1 MEINLL
7 ILFLAMLA
15 DRYFGDPDWL
25 WAKIPHPVVV
35 FGKAIDFADKRFN
48 KSANSDYERRRNGVV
63 TMLSLLGM
71 AAVVGFFVHLAL
83 QTISP
88 FGELIEALIVAV
100 FLAQKSLGDHV
111 TRVAVA
117 LREEGIVGARK
128 AVSMIVGRDP
138 EVLDDAAVSR
148 AAIESL
154 AENTSD
160 GIIAPAFWYALFG
173 LPGLLTYKMLNTAD
187 SMIGHMNDRH
197 RDFGRFAAKLD
208 DLANWIPA
216 RLTGLLISAA
226 AWILHGYD
234 AALRSFNVMM
244 RDARL
249 HRSPNAGWP
258 EAAMAGAIEVALA
271 GPRVYGG
278 VIANEPMLN
287 GAGRRD
293 AGAENIEDA
302 LDIFSVATA
311 TFTAFIFLLFVVG
324 LLF

>member
-7 ILFLAMLA
+7 ILFLALLA

-25 WAKIPHPVVV
+25 WEKIPHPIVL
-35 FGKAIDFADKRFN
+35 FGKAIAYADTRFN
-48 KSANSDYERRRNGVV
+48 RPGDSDDERRRDGFL
-63 TMLSLLGM
+63 TMFGLLVL
-71 AAVVGFFVHLAL
+71 AAVAGWVVHLAL
-83 QTISP
+83 RTISP
-88 FGELIEALIVAV
+88 VGELVEALLVAV
-100 FLAQKSLGDHV
+100 FLAQKSLADHV

-117 LREEGIVGARK
+117 LREEGIVGARR

-138 EVLDDAAVSR
+138 EVLDDAGVSR

-160 GIIAPAFWYALFG
+160 GIIAPAFWYALLG
-173 LPGLLTYKMLNTAD
+173 LPGLLAYKVLNTAD
-187 SMIGHMNDRH
+187 SMIGHLNDRH

-208 DLANWIPA
+208 DVANWIPA

-226 AWILHGYD
+226 AWIVHGYD

-278 VIANEPMLN
+278 VTANEPMLN

-311 TFTAFIFLLFVVG
+311 TFTGLIFVLFLIG

>member
-7 ILFLAMLA
+7 ILFLALLA

-25 WAKIPHPVVV
+25 WENIPHPVVL
-35 FGKAIDFADKRFN
+35 FGKAIRFVDERFN
-48 KSANSDYERRRNGVV
+48 RASDSDYERRRDGFLA
-63 TMLSLLGM
+63 MLGLLVL
-71 AAVVGFFVHLAL
+71 ALVVGWLMHLAL
-83 QTISP
+83 RTISP
-88 FGELIEALIVAV
+88 LGELIEALIVAV

-111 TRVAVA
+111 SRVANA
-117 LREEGIVGARK
+117 LRDEGIIGARR

-138 EVLDDAAVSR
+138 EVLDDAGVSR

-160 GIIAPAFWYALFG
+160 GIIAPAFWYALLG
-173 LPGLLTYKMLNTAD
+173 LPGLLAYKMLNTAD

-208 DLANWIPA
+208 DVANWIPA

-226 AWILHGYD
+226 AWIVHGYD

-278 VIANEPMLN
+278 VTANEPMLN

-302 LDIFSVATA
+302 LNIFSVATA
-311 TFTAFIFLLFVVG
+311 TFTVVILVLFLVG

>member
-7 ILFLAMLA
+7 ILFLALLA
-15 DRYFGDPDWL
+15 DRFFGDPEWL
-25 WAKIPHPVVV
+25 WERVPHPIVL
-35 FGKAIDFADKRFN
+35 FGKAIELVDKRLN
-48 KSANSDYERRRNGVV
+48 KSSNSDEQRRRDGMFA
-63 TMLSLLGM
+63 MLGLLALA
-71 AAVVGFFVHLAL
+71 AAVGVLIQMAL
-83 QTISP
+83 RTIPP

-100 FLAQKSLGDHV
+100 FLAQKSLADHV
-111 TRVAVA
+111 SRVAVA
-117 LREEGIVGARK
+117 LREEGIVGARR

-173 LPGLLTYKMLNTAD
+173 LPGLLAYKMLNTAD
-187 SMIGHMNDRH
+187 SMIGHLNDRH

-208 DLANWIPA
+208 DAANWIPA

-226 AWILHGYD
+226 AWIVHGYE
-234 AALRSFNVMM
+234 AARRSFNVMM

-271 GPRVYGG
+271 GPRIYGG
-278 VIANEPMLN
+278 EVANEPMLN

-302 LDIFSVATA
+302 LDIFGVTTA
-311 TFTAFIFLLFVVG
+311 TFTAVVLLLFLLG

>member
-7 ILFLAMLA
+7 ILFLALLA
-15 DRYFGDPDWL
+15 DRFFGDPDWL

-35 FGKAIDFADKRFN
+35 FGRAIDFADKRLN
-48 KSANSDYERRRNGVV
+48 KSTNSDYERRRDGFAAMLILLVV
-63 TMLSLLGM
+63 
-71 AAVVGFFVHLAL
+71 AALAGFFVHLAL
-83 QTISP
+83 RTISP
-88 FGELIEALIVAV
+88 IGELIEALIVAV

-111 TRVAVA
+111 SRVAAA

-138 EVLDDAAVSR
+138 ESLDDAAVSR

-173 LPGLLTYKMLNTAD
+173 LPGLFAYKMLNTAD
-187 SMIGHMNDRH
+187 SMIGHLNDRH

-226 AWILHGYD
+226 AWIVHGYD
-234 AALRSFNVMM
+234 AAQRSFNVMM

-278 VIANEPMLN
+278 EIANEPMLN

-293 AGAENIEDA
+293 AGADNIEDA
-302 LDIFSVATA
+302 LDIFNVATA
-311 TFTAFIFLLFVVG
+311 TFTAIIFAIFLVG

>member
-7 ILFLAMLA
+7 ILFLALLA

-25 WAKIPHPVVV
+25 WEKIPHPIVL
-35 FGKAIDFADKRFN
+35 FGKAIAYADTRFN
-48 KSANSDYERRRNGVV
+48 RPGDSNDERRRDGFL
-63 TMLSLLGM
+63 TMLGLLVL
-71 AAVVGFFVHLAL
+71 AAVGGWVVHLAL
-83 QTISP
+83 RTISP
-88 FGELIEALIVAV
+88 VGELVEALLVAV
-100 FLAQKSLGDHV
+100 FLAQKSLADHV

-117 LREEGIVGARK
+117 LREEGIVGARR

-138 EVLDDAAVSR
+138 EVLDDAGVSR

-160 GIIAPAFWYALFG
+160 GIIAPAFWYALLG
-173 LPGLLTYKMLNTAD
+173 LPGLLAYKLLNTAD
-187 SMIGHMNDRH
+187 SMIGHLNDRH

-208 DLANWIPA
+208 DVANWIPA

-226 AWILHGYD
+226 AWIVHGYD

-278 VIANEPMLN
+278 VTANEPMLN

-311 TFTAFIFLLFVVG
+311 TFTGLIFVLFLIG

>member
-7 ILFLAMLA
+7 ILFLALLA

-25 WAKIPHPVVV
+25 WEKIPHPIVL
-35 FGKAIDFADKRFN
+35 FGKAIAYADTRFN
-48 KSANSDYERRRNGVV
+48 RPGDSNDERRRDGFL
-63 TMLSLLGM
+63 TMLGLLVL
-71 AAVVGFFVHLAL
+71 AAVGGWVVHLAL
-83 QTISP
+83 RTISP
-88 FGELIEALIVAV
+88 VGELVEALLVAV
-100 FLAQKSLGDHV
+100 FLAQKSLADHV

-117 LREEGIVGARK
+117 LREEGIVGARR

-138 EVLDDAAVSR
+138 EVLDDAGVSR

-160 GIIAPAFWYALFG
+160 GIIAPAFWYALLG
-173 LPGLLTYKMLNTAD
+173 LPGLLAYKLLNTAD
-187 SMIGHMNDRH
+187 SMIGHLNDRH

-208 DLANWIPA
+208 DVANWIPA

-226 AWILHGYD
+226 AWVVHGYD

-278 VIANEPMLN
+278 VTANEPMLN

-311 TFTAFIFLLFVVG
+311 TFTGFIFVLFLLG

>member
-7 ILFLAMLA
+7 ILFLALLA
-15 DRYFGDPDWL
+15 DRYFGDPEWL
-25 WAKIPHPVVV
+25 WAKIPHPVVI
-35 FGKAIDFADKRFN
+35 FGRAIDFADKRFN
-48 KSANSDYERRRNGVV
+48 KPANSDYERRRNGLI
-63 TMLSLLGM
+63 TMLGLLAL
-71 AAVVGFFVHLAL
+71 AAAVGFFVDLAL
-83 QTISP
+83 RTISP

-128 AVSMIVGRDP
+128 AVSMIVGRDS

-173 LPGLLTYKMLNTAD
+173 LPGLLAYKVLNTAD

-208 DLANWIPA
+208 DVANWILGTANRPPDFSGGVDLAWLRCGTPIVQCDDARCAPAPLAQCGMAGGRDGWGNRSGPGGAA
-216 RLTGLLISAA
+216 RL
-226 AWILHGYD
+226 W
-234 AALRSFNVMM
+234 R
-244 RDARL
+244 R
-249 HRSPNAGWP
+249 HR
-258 EAAMAGAIEVALA
+258 E
-271 GPRVYGG
+271 
-278 VIANEPMLN
+278 
-287 GAGRRD
+287 
-293 AGAENIEDA
+293 
-302 LDIFSVATA
+302 
-311 TFTAFIFLLFVVG
+311 
-324 LLF
+324 